1 MCSAKCLTKSSFVR
15 TPAASL
21 NRMWFAGGVE
31 SSPYTMVDVIRID
44 GVYDFGAMQRTMSAL
59 VARHS
64 LLRTG
69 ASASAGRSLQTTAL
83 PECDLTVLPD
93 EEREA
98 AWRCLVREQG
108 RQTIE
113 RAGAPLFRLM
123 MIHVAPEEHRLLLTI
138 HRIIADEW
146 STAMIQ
152 QEMRQLYEAFSHG
165 LASPLAE

>member
-1 MCSAKCLTKSSFVR
+1 M
-15 TPAASL
+15 
-21 NRMWFAGGVE
+21 
-31 SSPYTMVDVIRID
+31 
-44 GVYDFGAMQRTMSAL
+44 
-59 VARHS
+59 
-64 LLRTG
+64 
-69 ASASAGRSLQTTAL
+69 QTTAL

-152 QEMRQLYEAFSHG
+152 QEMRQLYESFSSDRK
-165 LASPLAE
+165 SPLAALPL